1 MEHNILLSLQF
12 SACPTIYIHPPL
24 PVICFITLDNGHSIF
39 GTWEFLFNMIPSDH
53 VNVFYEKGLHYHTIN
68 HTIIRVNGLIVTQ
81 NLYFLKELI
90 TALSFYRKKKVRR
103 VLSLK
108 LCVMLE
114 TGHFSALFHSNLKKC
129 TTFCMYDY
137 TYILYSPHVWVDWI
151 QTTLWSNFLSCVSL
165 WKEKATKRKEVWMGM
180 DGGPYGNK
188 MASAVI

>member
-39 GTWEFLFNMIPSDH
+39 GTWEFLFNMIPFDH

-90 TALSFYRKKKVRR
+90 MTLSFYSKKK
-103 VLSLK
+103 SK
-108 LCVMLE
+108 K
-114 TGHFSALFHSNLKKC
+114 SAL
-129 TTFCMYDY
+129 TE
-137 TYILYSPHVWVDWI
+137 
-151 QTTLWSNFLSCVSL
+151 TLWCWRLVIFLCYFILISKMVQIFVWLTIFIYCIASMYGLPGYRPYSDLISCLVCSL
-165 WKEKATKRKEVWMGM
+165 WKEKATKRKVWIV
-180 DGGPYGNK
+180 YGYGWR
-188 MASAVI
+188 ALWE